1 MYKMCSKAER
11 LTQKRIITIEK
22 YSENKIHTICVNKKG
37 ANYLYVTWV
46 KMIDLQKILGH
57 QNLYYSAI
65 KKLKIIAIQ
74 NILLKNKSKNTK
86 ENRSMD

>member
-11 LTQKRIITIEK
+11 LTQKRIIAAEK

-37 ANYLYVTWV
+37 ANDLYVTWV
-46 KMIDLQKILGH
+46 KMIDLQKSLGH

-65 KKLKIIAIQ
+65 KKI
-74 NILLKNKSKNTK
+74 KNYCHAKHPTK
-86 ENRSMD
+86 EQVKKYKRK